1 MKSNEI
7 EKTGRTQEVEM
18 KTQEKAR
25 RVDKIASLKRPKK
38 NTLSKERARGPQQ
51 EQVAQSSYGRHQ
63 GDNNDFEHRSSHGT
77 GQGIEQ
83 LPLTGPDGQDRS
95 PACFATRTVPYF
107 EYTGSKAN

>member
-1 MKSNEI
+1 MEAETASHEAQDRKEYQDAMKSNEI

-25 RVDKIASLKRPKK
+25 RVDKIASLRRPKK

-63 GDNNDFEHRSSHGT
+63 GDNNDSEIDRLWRK
-77 GQGIEQ
+77 GI
-83 LPLTGPDGQDRS
+83 P
-95 PACFATRTVPYF
+95 
-107 EYTGSKAN
+107 